1 MEDGIEEGTVR
12 GKTLFATEQ
21 PSGPHPEEM
30 NQLKND
36 VFRWAVNI

>member
-1 MEDGIEEGTVR
+1 MENDIEEGTVR
-12 GKTLFATEQ
+12 GKTLIATDQ
-21 PSGPHPEEM
+21 PSGPHTEEM